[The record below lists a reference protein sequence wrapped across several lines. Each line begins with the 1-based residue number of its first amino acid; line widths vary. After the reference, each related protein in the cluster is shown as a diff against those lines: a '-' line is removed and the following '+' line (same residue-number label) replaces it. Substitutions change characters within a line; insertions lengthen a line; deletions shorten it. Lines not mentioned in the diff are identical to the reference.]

1 MQRRSD
7 VPIRN
12 EKDRK
17 IIELLKDDSRKSY
30 IEIGRKLGISES
42 AVRRRIKV
50 LSDGGTIKR
59 FTIEI
64 GDEDVTKAIA
74 FITVESGTDVAKVS
88 ARLTKLDGVMTVHE
102 ITGSY
107 DIVAMLGAPNIL
119 SINQSIDELRK
130 IQGVINTN
138 TMIILRSVS

>member
-1 MQRRSD
+1 MP
-7 VPIRN
+7 VHN

-17 IIELLKDDSRKSY
+17 IIALLKNDSRKSY
-30 IEIGRKLGISES
+30 IEIGRELKLSES

-50 LSDGGTIKR
+50 LVDGGAIKR
-59 FTIEI
+59 FTIEM
-64 GDEDVTKAIA
+64 GDEDITKAIA

-107 DIVAMLGAPNIL
+107 DIVVVLGAPSIAN
-119 SINQSIDELRK
+119 INQSIDELRK
-130 IQGVINTN
+130 ISGVTNTN
-138 TMIILRSVS
+138 TMIILRTVS